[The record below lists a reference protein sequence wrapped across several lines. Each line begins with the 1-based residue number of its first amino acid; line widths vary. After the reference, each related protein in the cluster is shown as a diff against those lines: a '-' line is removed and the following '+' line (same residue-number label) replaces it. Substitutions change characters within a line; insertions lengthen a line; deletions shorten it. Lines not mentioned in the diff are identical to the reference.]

1 MLVKSRRVSHHSEM
15 AYCAKLWLVCS
26 ALFVLCVS
34 CGQSPSTKTAGPQL
48 QSLLKQEWD
57 YELKA
62 SPETATYLGD
72 PRYNAQ
78 LSDYSPAFN
87 LRNVEQERAFLR
99 EFEAVDPNELS
110 PAEGLN
116 RTLMIR
122 RLREKIEQAEFH
134 PWEMP
139 VDQMNGVHLSL
150 AQLPGYTR
158 FSSVRDY
165 DDYLSRLQ
173 NLPRAFSQIEESMR
187 LGVKDHL
194 MPPRYLIEKV
204 VAQAKAIAN
213 EKAEANPFAIP
224 LTRFPNS
231 VAPADRSRLKREVL
245 REVGQ
250 DVIPTYS
257 QFAEFVQK
265 EYLPYG
271 RVEPGVWS
279 LPNGDAR
286 YREAVR
292 RMTTTSFT
300 PEQFHQIG
308 LKQVSEIEQE
318 MLQVANKLGFKDLI
332 SFNASI
338 KANKSLYAKSGDQII
353 SLYRKYVDGMRGKM
367 PTLFTH
373 QPKAALEV
381 VPMEAF
387 RAKDGV
393 PADYS
398 PGTADG
404 SRPGRI
410 NIDTYDPTD
419 RLTLNIEAIAYH
431 EGIPGHHQQ
440 IALAQEMAG
449 LPEFRK
455 NADYNAFVEG
465 WALYAERLGKE
476 VGFYQDPYSEYGRL
490 ENEMWRA
497 VRLVV
502 DTGVHYKHWGRQQM
516 VDYFHA
522 HTAMDEPN
530 IETEVDRY
538 IAWPGQALAYKAG
551 QIEILKLRAH
561 AKQELGSR
569 YDLRAFNDAVLSH
582 GALPLDTL
590 DEVINNWIAASKESR

>member
-1 MLVKSRRVSHHSEM
+1 MAFRVRTGLI
-15 AYCAKLWLVCS
+15 CAALLLVCTSCRQSSTTGS
-26 ALFVLCVS
+26 AGS
-34 CGQSPSTKTAGPQL
+34 QL
-48 QSLLKQEWD
+48 QSLLKEEWE
-57 YELKA
+57 YELRTN
-62 SPETATYLGD
+62 PETATYLGD
-72 PRYNAQ
+72 SRYNAD

-87 LRNVEQERAFLR
+87 LRNVQQERRFLR
-99 EFEAVDPNELS
+99 RFEAVDPNGLN
-110 PAEGLN
+110 AAQGLN
-116 RTLMIR
+116 RSLMIR
-122 RLREKIEQAEFH
+122 RLRERIEQAEFH

-139 VDQMNGVHLSL
+139 VDQMNGIHLAL

-158 FSSVRDY
+158 FASVRDY

-173 NLPRAFSQIEESMR
+173 KLPRAFSQIEESMR

-194 MPPRYLIEKV
+194 MPPRYLVEKV
-204 VAQAKAIAN
+204 VAQAKQIADS
-213 EKAEANPFAIP
+213 KVDSNPFSAPVTHFASTIP
-224 LTRFPNS
+224 S
-231 VAPADRSRLKREVL
+231 GEQSRLKGEVL
-245 REVGQ
+245 QEV
-250 DVIPTYS
+250 DKYVIPTYR
-257 QFAEFVQK
+257 QFAEFVEK

-271 RVEPGVWS
+271 RTEPGVWS

-292 RMTTTSFT
+292 RMTTTTLT
-300 PEQFHQIG
+300 PQQFHEIG
-308 LKQVSEIEQE
+308 LKQVDEIERE
-318 MLQVANKLGFKDLI
+318 MLQVANKLGFKNLA

-338 KANKSLYAKSGDQII
+338 KANKTLYAKSGDQII
-353 SLYRKYVDGMRGKM
+353 ELYRKYVDQMRSKM
-367 PTLFTH
+367 PVLFTR
-373 QPKAALEV
+373 QPKASLQV

-387 RAKDGV
+387 RAKEGV

-410 NIDTYDPTD
+410 NIDTYDPTH

-440 IALAQEMAG
+440 IALAQEMTG

-502 DTGVHYKHWGRQQM
+502 DTGVHYKHWNRQQM

-530 IETEVDRY
+530 IESEVDRY

-551 QIEILKLRAH
+551 QIKILELRSH

-569 YDLRAFNDAVLSH
+569 YDLRAFDDAVLAN
-582 GALPLDTL
+582 GAVPLDTL
-590 DEVINNWIAASKESR
+590 DVLINNWIADRKEGR

>member
-1 MLVKSRRVSHHSEM
+1 
-15 AYCAKLWLVCS
+15 
-26 ALFVLCVS
+26 
-34 CGQSPSTKTAGPQL
+34 
-48 QSLLKQEWD
+48 
-57 YELKA
+57 
-62 SPETATYLGD
+62 
-72 PRYNAQ
+72 
-78 LSDYSPAFN
+78 
-87 LRNVEQERAFLR
+87 
-99 EFEAVDPNELS
+99 
-110 PAEGLN
+110 
-116 RTLMIR
+116 
-122 RLREKIEQAEFH
+122 
-134 PWEMP
+134 
-139 VDQMNGVHLSL
+139 
-150 AQLPGYTR
+150 
-158 FSSVRDY
+158 
-165 DDYLSRLQ
+165 
-173 NLPRAFSQIEESMR
+173 
-187 LGVKDHL
+187 
-194 MPPRYLIEKV
+194 
-204 VAQAKAIAN
+204 
-213 EKAEANPFAIP
+213 
-224 LTRFPNS
+224 
-231 VAPADRSRLKREVL
+231 
-245 REVGQ
+245 
-250 DVIPTYS
+250 
-257 QFAEFVQK
+257 
-265 EYLPYG
+265 
-271 RVEPGVWS
+271 
-279 LPNGDAR
+279 
-286 YREAVR
+286 
-292 RMTTTSFT
+292 
-300 PEQFHQIG
+300 
-308 LKQVSEIEQE
+308 
-318 MLQVANKLGFKDLI
+318 MLQVANELGFKDLI

-353 SLYRKYVDGMRGKM
+353 GLYRKYLDGMRGKM
-367 PTLFTH
+367 STLFTH
-373 QPKAALEV
+373 QPKAALGV

-410 NIDTYDPTD
+410 NIDTYDPTH

-440 IALAQEMAG
+440 IALAQEMTG

>member
-1 MLVKSRRVSHHSEM
+1 MAFRVRI
-15 AYCAKLWLVCS
+15 
-26 ALFVLCVS
+26 ALAWPALLLTCIGCHRPPAS
-34 CGQSPSTKTAGPQL
+34 SSTGSQL
-48 QSLLKQEWD
+48 QSLLKEEWD
-57 YELKA
+57 YELRTN
-62 SPETATYLGD
+62 PEMATYVGD
-72 PRYNAQ
+72 ARYNAE

-87 LRNVEQERAFLR
+87 LSNVQQERGYLR
-99 EFEAVDPNELS
+99 KFEAVDPNGLK
-110 PAEGLN
+110 AAQGLN
-116 RTLMIR
+116 RSLMIR
-122 RLREKIEQAEFH
+122 RLREKVAEAEFH

-139 VDQMNGVHLSL
+139 VDQMNGVHLTL

-158 FSSVRDY
+158 FASVHDY

-173 NLPRAFSQIEESMR
+173 KLPRAFSQIEDSMR
-187 LGVKDHL
+187 LGMKDRL
-194 MPPRYLIEKV
+194 MPPRYLVEKV
-204 VAQAKAIAN
+204 VSQAGQIADTKG
-213 EKAEANPFAIP
+213 ESNPFG
-224 LTRFPNS
+224 
-231 VAPADRSRLKREVL
+231 APITHFASGISAAEQSRLKAAVLKEVDK
-245 REVGQ
+245 
-250 DVIPTYS
+250 DVIPTYR
-257 QFAEFVQK
+257 QFAEFVRK

-271 RVEPGVWS
+271 RQEPGVWS

-292 RMTTTSFT
+292 RMTTTSLT

-308 LKQVSEIEQE
+308 LKQVDEIERE
-318 MLQVANKLGFKDLI
+318 MLQVANQLGFKDLA

-338 KANKSLYAKSGDQII
+338 KANKRLYATSGEQII
-353 SLYRKYVDGMRGKM
+353 GLYRKYVDQMRSKM
-367 PTLFTH
+367 PTLFTR
-373 QPKAALEV
+373 QPKAPLQV

-387 RAKDGV
+387 RAKEGV

-410 NIDTYDPTD
+410 NIDTYDPTH
-419 RLTLNIEAIAYH
+419 RLTLNVEAIAYH

-440 IALAQEMAG
+440 IALALEMTG

-502 DTGVHYKHWGRQQM
+502 DTGVHYKHWNRQQM

-530 IETEVDRY
+530 IESEVDRY

-551 QIEILKLRAH
+551 QIEILELRAR
-561 AKQELGSR
+561 AKQELGAR
-569 YDLRAFNDAVLSH
+569 YDLRAFNDAVLAN
-582 GALPLDTL
+582 GAVPLDTL
-590 DEVINNWIAASKESR
+590 DVLIHNWIAERKEGR